1 MCAGH
6 YSWIAVV
13 LQRGVLG
20 DPSSISGLPV
30 ALRTAA
36 ASGEQILDF
45 ANRLPVDLHSSERN
59 KLLQMDE
66 KSWLLC
72 RT

>member
-1 MCAGH
+1 M
-6 YSWIAVV
+6 V

-30 ALRTAA
+30 AVRTAA
-36 ASGEQILDF
+36 ATGEQILDF
-45 ANRLPVDLHSSERN
+45 ANRLSIDLHSSEWNR
-59 KLLQMDE
+59 LLPWDE
-66 KSWLLC
+66 KSWLFC